1 MLKGMYTD
9 GTLDGT
15 PKDNYRFALNTV
27 IESQYGEINGLVNE
41 NSNYECLPNIGTI
54 IGSLTINE
62 YVILFYIT
70 PSQVSVISKFDPET
84 CINTV
89 LVTDTVCD
97 LNFDINYPIQGTYKT
112 LDYCNE
118 TIIYWVD
125 GLNPVRKLN
134 LFRIDEVEVCDDY
147 NVFRCS
153 KGLTIDVTQ
162 VNDVGGALVCGVYQ
176 FAIAYASGNFSYIT
190 NPVSITDGV
199 VVGGDYRYV
208 DGCPAGTV
216 TTKSISLKVEDINL
230 NEQYF
235 TIAIIRTV
243 NGIQTFYEL
252 DKVQVS
258 SSTYSFIYTG
268 EEIHTA
274 VLLNEILVP
283 SSMFL
288 SAWLIAQHQNR
299 LMLGGV
305 KQTRNINYQK
315 FANEI
320 KVNWITRKIKID
332 SGALGYKNPMNTY
345 QHKSFMA
352 DEVYSLAV
360 VIEFCDGTF
369 SPAFHIPGRPK
380 EVVVPEPYTCPIEIH
395 SQVLTEIPV
404 WPAPFEIPIDV
415 TYTDIDQIVPALDV
429 NNFLGCDAPV
439 WKVFNTACRRTA
451 PEEELIYEYDDC
463 GNLINTDLGIWHS
476 GELAYWEDCE
486 LYPDIK
492 DCNGDPIYGDL
503 TGTPVRYH
511 RMPSRK
517 LEPHFSVTEC
527 CVVEEPDNGNTGKL
541 PYTDTWIYPIE
552 LQITNVQMPD
562 DSTVAVKK
570 FHFTYVER
578 NDGNK
583 SVLAKGLTHAY
594 RVVKDGN
601 TEVLQE
607 VPAFVVNDLDSLS
620 YNDDLSYTDYYN
632 TSAYKFH
639 SPNTS
644 ISNYYSTK
652 FKTAALSVTH
662 MAVDYQHRGEG
673 QTYGIVEAQQFVYRF
688 NINLNRIATS
698 QLVHNRKV
706 DYTTYVNANSMAI
719 GATMPV
725 NNIASESGVYVHL
738 RRLSQEL
745 IPVDYEILPF
755 TIDCGNLDN
764 TVPLIDQLGDNSFE
778 VYQAGQDNTID
789 CAYSYYV
796 ALKNYKCTPYGALL
810 TQNYIST
817 GAFLDVEQF
826 DIPLQTQLAV
836 TYVAGDSFINYWAY
850 RRTQLT
856 RNSINVIVDN
866 PGIGG
871 YEDVMP
877 VATLIHTIVES
888 DVNAELRHEGNIGS
902 GEIYYPSLGRGA
914 WTLDSSIPNGAEPQ
928 SSYLQQFR
936 WDNDAEEFVGLGID
950 NYFNYNSD
958 YSKPNNTRLFIG
970 IGYNYKTCE
979 CNTDLNNTI
988 VISDEDNY
996 ETDEDGWLK
1005 FRTNNYLNMPRH
1017 TGALMNI
1024 VTLSNNM
1031 YAHTENNL
1039 WRIFLSEDK
1048 LLTDTSKVYIG
1059 SGSIFG
1065 QTPMYLYAAE
1075 EGALGLQQRR
1085 GTLLNEQGYFFI
1097 DNKSGNIYKYDGE
1110 KPEALGVG
1118 ISNWLKENLTKLYP
1132 LENFTNPAGI
1142 GWHMTYD
1149 HRHNRVLITVKEF
1162 FPKFNIIR
1170 IGFKFYLPGGLTEV
1184 NLLDP
1189 VYFCNKSFTLSY
1201 SMLTKQFV
1209 SFHSYIPELY
1219 VRTRKDFFSAKT
1231 QISSGPVYVSGL
1243 WKHNKRHDYQT
1254 FYGQYYPHV
1263 IEIVEAHDAI
1273 KTWENIAYLQNAFE
1287 YNSVYNKE
1295 VQRNLTFDKAYVWNT
1310 EQNSGMLAL
1319 VNKTE
1324 ATADYMTDAIN
1335 DNTVFV
1341 NKKEQ
1346 IWYFN
1351 QFTDTVVDYTLP
1363 HIVSECIDI
1372 IKDLP
1377 NTFVLG
1383 YKDYFNIADFR
1394 DTFVVYRLYKDNS
1407 DHNKIRFVTKQLS
1420 TNAIKSYR

>member
-27 IESQYGEINGLVNE
+27 IESQYGEINALVNE

-70 PSQVSVISKFDPET
+70 PSQVSVISRFDPET

-153 KGLTIDVTQ
+153 KGLTINVTQ
-162 VNDVGGALVCGVYQ
+162 VNDTGGSLMCGVYQ

-190 NPVSITDGV
+190 NPISITDGIV
-199 VVGGDYRYV
+199 IGGDYRYV

-216 TTKSISLKVEDINL
+216 TNKSISLSVTDINL

-252 DKVQVS
+252 DKVQVNG
-258 SSTYSFIYTG
+258 STYSFIYTG
-268 EEIHTA
+268 SEIHTA

-360 VIEFCDGTF
+360 VVEFCDGTF
-369 SPAFHIPGRPK
+369 SPAFHIPGNTPN
-380 EVVVPEPYTCPIEIH
+380 ECVLDIH
-395 SQVLTEIPV
+395 SQILETIPV
-404 WPAPFEIPIDV
+404 PPDPEILAPVI
-415 TYTDIDQIVPALDV
+415 YTDPLAVVPTSDV
-429 NNFLGCDAPV
+429 NNFLGCEAPV
-439 WKVFNTACRRTA
+439 WKIFNTACITST
-451 PEEELIYEYDDC
+451 PEEELLYEYDDC
-463 GNLINTDLGIWHS
+463 GNIINTDLGIWHK

-486 LYPDIK
+486 LYPEIV
-492 DCNGDPIYGDL
+492 DCNGDPMYGDL
-503 TGTPVRYH
+503 AGTPVRYH

-517 LEPHFSVTEC
+517 LEPHFSVEEC
-527 CVVEEPDNGNTGKL
+527 CIVEEADGDNNEKL

-570 FHFTYVER
+570 FHFVYVER

-594 RVVKDGN
+594 RVINDAN
-601 TEVLQE
+601 TDVLQE
-607 VPAFVVNDLDSLS
+607 EAALVVNEAIQMGF
-620 YNDDLSYTDYYN
+620 YNDDFSYTDYWN

-652 FKTAALSVTH
+652 FKTTALNVTH
-662 MAVDYQHRGEG
+662 LAADYQHRGEG
-673 QTYGIVEAQQFVYRF
+673 QVYGKVESAQWVYRF
-688 NINLNRIATS
+688 NVNLNRIAAS
-698 QLVHNRKV
+698 QFVHNRKV
-706 DYTTYVNANSMAI
+706 DYTTYVNANSIAAGVI
-719 GATMPV
+719 RPI
-725 NNIASESGVYVHL
+725 NNTGSESGVYVNCK
-738 RRLSQEL
+738 RISTAL
-745 IPVDYEILPF
+745 IPLDSEILPF
-755 TIDCGNLDN
+755 TITCGGL
-764 TVPLIDQLGDNSFE
+764 TVNSPLVDQLGDSSWQE
-778 VYQAGQDNTID
+778 YQAGQEHNID

-796 ALKNYKCTPYGALL
+796 ALKNYKCTPYGAVLG
-810 TQNYIST
+810 QNYIST
-817 GAFLDVEQF
+817 GVYLNAESFDVPEQV
-826 DIPLQTQLAV
+826 QLAV
-836 TYVAGDSFINYWAY
+836 THIAGDSFINYWAY
-850 RRTQLT
+850 RRTQL
-856 RNSINVIVDN
+856 INDPLMGSQN
-866 PGIGG
+866 TDPKLAG
-871 YEDVMP
+871 YDDVLP

-888 DVNAELRHEGNIGS
+888 DVNVELRHEGNIGS
-902 GEIYYPSLGRGA
+902 GEIYYPSLGHGA

-936 WDNDAEEFVGLGID
+936 WDNDAEEYVGLGID

-1048 LLTDTSKVYIG
+1048 LLTDTSKIYIG

-1075 EGALGLQQRR
+1075 EGAMGLQQRR

-1097 DNKSGNIYKYDGE
+1097 DNKSGTIFRYDGE
-1110 KPEALGVG
+1110 KPQAINTG
-1118 ISNWLKENLTKLYP
+1118 ISNWLKETLTKLYP

-1162 FPKFNIIR
+1162 FPKFNIIQ

-1201 SMLTKQFV
+1201 SMLTQQFV

-1254 FYGQYYPHV
+1254 FYGTYYPHI
-1263 IEIVEAHDAI
+1263 IEIVEAHDAV

-1287 YNSVYNKE
+1287 YNTVYNKE

-1310 EQNSGMLAL
+1310 EQNSGILAL

-1394 DTFVVYRLYKDNS
+1394 DTFVVYRLYKDNAN
-1407 DHNKIRFVTKQLS
+1407 HNKIRFVTKQLS

>member
-27 IESQYGEINGLVNE
+27 IESQYGEINALVNE

-62 YVILFYIT
+62 YIILFYIT

-162 VNDVGGALVCGVYQ
+162 VNDAGGALVCGVYQ

-199 VVGGDYRYV
+199 VIGGDYRYV

-216 TTKSISLKVEDINL
+216 TSKSISLNITDINL

-252 DKVQVS
+252 DKVQVNG
-258 SSTYSFIYTG
+258 STYSFIYTG
-268 EEIHTA
+268 SEIHTA

-283 SSMFL
+283 SSMYL

-360 VIEFCDGTF
+360 VVEFCDGTF

-380 EVVVPEPYTCPIEIH
+380 VLDIPEPYDCDIEIH

-404 WPAPFEIPIDV
+404 WPTPFEIPLPV
-415 TYTDIDQIVPALDV
+415 TYTDIDEIVPALDV

-439 WKVFNTACRRTA
+439 WQVFNTACRRTA
-451 PEEELIYEYDDC
+451 PEEELTYEYDDC
-463 GNLINTDLGIWHS
+463 GILIGSNLGIWHS

-486 LYPDIK
+486 LYPETK
-492 DCNGDPIYGDL
+492 DCDGNLIYPNIDGVML
-503 TGTPVRYH
+503 PVRYH

-527 CVVEEPDNGNTGKL
+527 CGVEKADNSNIGL
-541 PYTDTWIYPIE
+541 YPYTDTWIYPIE

-594 RVVKDGN
+594 RVIQDDN

-607 VPAFVVNDLDSLS
+607 SASLVVNHFRPGA
-620 YNDDLSYTDYYN
+620 YNQNNTYTDWYD
-632 TSAYKFH
+632 TTAHKFH

-652 FKTAALSVTH
+652 FKTTALNVTH
-662 MAVDYQHRGEG
+662 VAADYIHGGEG
-673 QTYGIVEAQQFVYRF
+673 QAYGWEESQQIVDRHNF
-688 NINLNRIATS
+688 NLNNIIARPN
-698 QLVHNRKV
+698 VHNRRV
-706 DYTTYVNANSMAI
+706 DYTTYVNANSMAA
-719 GATMPV
+719 GMTMPV
-725 NNIASESGVYVHL
+725 NNMGSESGVYFHL
-738 RRLSQEL
+738 KRY
-745 IPVDYEILPF
+745 VDTVTPPYYEVLPYAEG
-755 TIDCGNLDN
+755 DCVVGVGALYGDFSDQGYEPGAEDN
-764 TVPLIDQLGDNSFE
+764 TE
-778 VYQAGQDNTID
+778 D
-789 CAYSYYV
+789 CAFSYYI
-796 ALKNYKCTPYGALL
+796 ALKNYKCTPYGGLL
-810 TQNYIST
+810 TQSYIST
-817 GAFLDVEQF
+817 GAYLDVEQF

-850 RRTQLT
+850 RRTQVFEISANNFYNEVAEFAGYT
-856 RNSINVIVDN
+856 NIV
-866 PGIGG
+866 PL
-871 YEDVMP
+871 
-877 VATLIHTIVES
+877 ATLIHTIVES
-888 DVNAELRHEGNIGS
+888 DVNTELRHEGNIGS
-902 GEIYYPSLGRGA
+902 GEIYYPSLGNGA

-936 WDNDAEEFVGLGID
+936 WDNDAEEYVGLGID

-1017 TGALMNI
+1017 TGALTNI

-1048 LLTDTSKVYIG
+1048 LLTDTSKIYIG

-1075 EGALGLQQRR
+1075 EGAMGLQQRR

-1097 DNKSGNIYKYDGE
+1097 DNKSGTIFRYDGE
-1110 KPEALGVG
+1110 KPEAINTG
-1118 ISNWLKENLTKLYP
+1118 ISNWLKETLTKLYP

-1149 HRHNRVLITVKEF
+1149 HRHNRVIITVKEF
-1162 FPKFNIIR
+1162 FPKFNIIQ

-1201 SMLTKQFV
+1201 SMLTQQFV

-1231 QISSGPVYVSGL
+1231 QISPGPTYVSGL
-1243 WKHNKRHDYQT
+1243 WKHNKKHDYQT
-1254 FYGQYYPHV
+1254 FYGTYYPHI
-1263 IEIVEAHDAI
+1263 IEIVEAHDAV

-1287 YNSVYNKE
+1287 YNTVYNKE

-1310 EQNSGMLAL
+1310 EQNSGILAL

-1394 DTFVVYRLYKDNS
+1394 DTFVVYRLYKDNAN
-1407 DHNKIRFVTKQLS
+1407 HNKIRFVTKQLS

>member
-1 MLKGMYTD
+1 MYTD

-27 IESQYGEINGLVNE
+27 IESQYGEINALVNE

-70 PSQVSVISKFDPET
+70 PPQVSVISRFDPET

-153 KGLTIDVTQ
+153 KGLTINVTQ
-162 VNDVGGALVCGVYQ
+162 VNDAGGSLVCGVYQ

-190 NPVSITDGV
+190 NPVSVTDGV
-199 VVGGDYRYV
+199 VIGGDYRYV

-216 TTKSISLKVEDINL
+216 TNKSISLSVTDINL

-252 DKVQVS
+252 DKVQVNG
-258 SSTYSFIYTG
+258 STYSFIYTG
-268 EEIHTA
+268 SEIHTA

-360 VIEFCDGTF
+360 VVEFCDGTF
-369 SPAFHIPGRPK
+369 SPAFHIPGNTPN
-380 EVVVPEPYTCPIEIH
+380 ECVLDIH
-395 SQVLTEIPV
+395 SQILETIPV
-404 WPAPFEIPIDV
+404 PPDPEILAPVI
-415 TYTDIDQIVPALDV
+415 YTDPLAVVPTSDV
-429 NNFLGCDAPV
+429 NNFLGCEAPV
-439 WKVFNTACRRTA
+439 WKIFNTACITST
-451 PEEELIYEYDDC
+451 PEEELLYEYDDC
-463 GNLINTDLGIWHS
+463 GNIINTDLGIWHK

-486 LYPDIK
+486 LYPEIV
-492 DCNGDPIYGDL
+492 DCNGDPMYGDL
-503 TGTPVRYH
+503 AGTPVRYH

-517 LEPHFSVTEC
+517 LEPHFSVEEC
-527 CVVEEPDNGNTGKL
+527 CIVEEADGDNNEKL

-583 SVLAKGLTHAY
+583 SVLAKGLTHEY
-594 RVVKDGN
+594 RVIQDAL
-601 TEVLQE
+601 TDVLQE
-607 VPAFVVNDLDSLS
+607 IPSLVVNNFDPTA
-620 YNDDLSYTDYYN
+620 YNGDVSYTDWYN

-652 FKTAALSVTH
+652 FKTTALNVTH
-662 MAVDYQHRGEG
+662 VAADYQHAGEG
-673 QTYGIVEAQQFVYRF
+673 QTYGIMEAQQFVYRF
-688 NINLNRIATS
+688 NINLNAIVTS
-698 QLVHNRKV
+698 PLVHNRRV

-719 GATMPV
+719 GATIPV

-755 TIDCGNLDN
+755 TLIGDCNPSGE
-764 TVPLIDQLGDNSFE
+764 GDGSFIE
-778 VYQAGQDNTID
+778 YVGGDPNTIN

-810 TQNYIST
+810 TQSYIST
-817 GAFLDVEQF
+817 GAFLDSEQF
-826 DIPLQTQLAV
+826 GTPLQTQLAV
-836 TYVAGDSFINYWAY
+836 THVAGDSFINYWAY

-856 RNSINVIVDN
+856 RNSINVNVDN

-902 GEIYYPSLGRGA
+902 GEIYYPSLGHGA

-936 WDNDAEEFVGLGID
+936 WDNDAEEYVGLGID

-1017 TGALMNI
+1017 TGALTNI

-1048 LLTDTSKVYIG
+1048 LLTDTSKIYIG

-1075 EGALGLQQRR
+1075 EGAMGLQQRR

-1097 DNKSGNIYKYDGE
+1097 DNKSGTIFRYDGE
-1110 KPEALGVG
+1110 KPEAINTG
-1118 ISNWLKENLTKLYP
+1118 ISNWLKETLTKLYP

-1162 FPKFNIIR
+1162 FPKFNIIQ

-1201 SMLTKQFV
+1201 SMLTQQFV

-1254 FYGQYYPHV
+1254 FYGTYYPHI
-1263 IEIVEAHDAI
+1263 IEIVEAHDSA

-1287 YNSVYNKE
+1287 YNTVYNKE

-1310 EQNSGMLAL
+1310 EQNSGILAL

-1394 DTFVVYRLYKDNS
+1394 DTFVVYRLYKDNAN
-1407 DHNKIRFVTKQLS
+1407 HNKIRFVTKQLS